1 MHRVASTFEEVVRF
15 FVFFSFLIRGG
26 GGGGGDHI
34 TALCHSRMLFTVCIT
49 PTSATHW
56 RREGIPSQTHLGGDG
71 RTVASNPVWRW
82 VDFYETCNGR
92 HSIVVLMLL
101 LKKTTKKVK

>member
-1 MHRVASTFEEVVRF
+1 MHLVASTFEEVV
-15 FVFFSFLIRGG
+15 SFLFFFPLIR

-56 RREGIPSQTHLGGDG
+56 QTHLGGDG
-71 RTVASNPVWRW
+71 RTVASNPVWRC

-101 LKKTTKKVK
+101 FKKMK